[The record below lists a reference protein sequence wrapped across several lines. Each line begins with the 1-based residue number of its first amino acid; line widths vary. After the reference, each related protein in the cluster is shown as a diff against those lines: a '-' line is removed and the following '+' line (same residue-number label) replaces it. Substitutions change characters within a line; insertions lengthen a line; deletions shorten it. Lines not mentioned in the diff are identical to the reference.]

1 MGLGGSFDARRRFRV
16 AMALFIVGL
25 VASGLT
31 AFPLLWEMKVL
42 TRLFGLADATS
53 PHGHEGLAHW
63 LLTVRFGLEDAYAK
77 HPWLAYG
84 TDWLA
89 FAHLVIAL
97 FFIGP
102 LIDPASSR
110 PTLCAGLAACAGI
123 IPLALIAG
131 AVREVP
137 LASRLID
144 CSFGVIGGALLLYCL
159 RLLRRIEAGEEAV

>member
-1 MGLGGSFDARRRFRV
+1 MAARGSFDARRRFRV

-25 VASGLT
+25 IASGLT

-53 PHGHEGLAHW
+53 AAGHEGLAHW
-63 LLTVRFGLEDAYAK
+63 LLTVRFGLEEVYSR
-77 HPWLAYG
+77 HPWVAYG

-89 FAHLVIAL
+89 FAHLAIAL

-102 LIDPASSR
+102 LSDPASSR
-110 PTLCAGLAACAGI
+110 PNLYAGLAACAGI

-144 CSFGVIGGALLLYCL
+144 CSFGVFGGALLLYCL
-159 RLLRRIEAGEEAV
+159 RLLPRIEARP